1 MKVVHLSSEVAPFA
15 KTGGLADVA
24 GSLPGAL
31 SGFGLD
37 VRVLTPYYRETAAKG
52 LPLRTVASGL
62 KLDFAGKERIF
73 DIIEHRDVRQ
83 RVWLIACDEYFNR
96 DHLYGPPSGDYAD
109 NGERFGF
116 FSRASLETLKALDF
130 SPDILHLH
138 DWQTGLVPAYLKFSS
153 FGGDFFENAKTLF
166 TIHNLAYQGLF
177 DPGVLS
183 RIGLPDRLF
192 DMTHLEFHGR
202 VSFLKAGLLYSRAL
216 TTVSPRYSREIL
228 TPEFGCGFD
237 GLLRSRAESLT
248 GILNGID
255 YADWNPETDPH
266 LPAPYSRRDLSG
278 KAVCREALLE
288 SFALRLPPE
297 VPIAGMVTRLAEQKG
312 LDIVCDALGGVLK
325 AGAALVIL
333 GTGDAA
339 IQDMLSQAR
348 KKHPDVFGLRL
359 AFDEKTA
366 RIIYAGSDMFL
377 IPSRYEPCGLTQMY
391 SLKYGTPPVV
401 RATGGLDDTVVE
413 FDPETG
419 GGNGFK
425 FTAASP
431 EALLDGV
438 ARATAVFEDKEAW
451 RRLVQNAMAEDFT
464 WEKSARRY
472 LELYE
477 SL

>member
-1 MKVVHLSSEVAPFA
+1 MKVVHLASEVAPFA

-31 SGFGLD
+31 SGLGLD
-37 VRVLTPYYRETAAKG
+37 VRVLTPYYRETSAKG
-52 LPLRTVASGL
+52 LPLRTVATGL
-62 KLDFAGKERIF
+62 KLEFAGKVRIF
-73 DIIEHRDVRQ
+73 DILEHRDGRQ
-83 RVWLIACDEYFNR
+83 RVWLIACDEYFDR

-116 FSRASLETLKALDF
+116 FSRASLDALKALDF

-138 DWQTGLVPAYLKFSS
+138 DWQTGLIPAYLKFSP
-153 FGGDFFENAKTLF
+153 FGGDFFQDAKTLF

-228 TPEFGCGFD
+228 TAEFGCGFD
-237 GLLRSRAESLT
+237 GLLRSRKESLT
-248 GILNGID
+248 GILNGVD

-278 KAVCREALLE
+278 KAVCRRALLD
-288 SFALRLPPE
+288 SFGLRLPPE

-312 LDIVCDALGGVLK
+312 LDIVCDALGGILK
-325 AGAALVIL
+325 AGAAVVIL

-401 RATGGLDDTVVE
+401 RATGGLDDTIVE
-413 FDPETG
+413 FDSETG
-419 GGNGFK
+419 AGNGFK

-438 ARATAVFEDKEAW
+438 ARSTAVFEDKESW